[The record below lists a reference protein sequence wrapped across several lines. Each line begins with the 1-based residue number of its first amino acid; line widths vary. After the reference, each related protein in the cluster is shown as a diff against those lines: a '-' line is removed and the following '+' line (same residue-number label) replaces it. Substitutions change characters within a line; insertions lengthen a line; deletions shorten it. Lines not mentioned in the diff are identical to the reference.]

1 MTSIFGDAFERV
13 VVINLD
19 RRPDRMSS
27 VAKQLAMLGIEHQ
40 RHSAADGKTPPV
52 AAEWQAYLTSPPM
65 PGDPARRVADWRDF
79 YQGDKPHAARVAFF
93 EATRKERGIA
103 TAGAWGLFLS
113 MRAVIRK
120 AVADGVESLLILEDD
135 VLFHRDSIELWPRL
149 KSELPTDWQ
158 ILQLG
163 AMQTHWD
170 DGWIDWHSQHLYRCN
185 GSSFAA
191 HAVALRRPALKAVL
205 ERAGTPDLPFD
216 IGPLQEAKRIFRN
229 RCFTAYP
236 NLVIQDAQDSEIG
249 MSRVFFQESR
259 KAENLYRW
267 SWGDYGPQV
276 LRPFE
281 APRRPKARTNGAT
294 PPPPE
299 KPAYLQPYAAAPG
312 SAERMVFVFGPGD
325 AAEAARFVEMLARLK
340 DDKAIA
346 PIALI
351 DDLDHIPALR
361 SAGIAFDYVPPVET
375 YRRVLRPDRDAEMVI
390 ARRLSIIRRKWLP
403 TRIMAVGQGGHA
415 RLAAWRASPF
425 EGTAPGSDLFDSS
438 IPGEG
443 SA

>member
-1 MTSIFGDAFERV
+1 MTSIFSDVFERV

-27 VAKQLAMLGIEHQ
+27 VAKQLAMLGIAHQ
-40 RHSAADGKTPPV
+40 RHSATDGKTPQV
-52 AAEWQAYLTSPPM
+52 AAEWQAYLTSPPVS
-65 PGDPARRVADWRDF
+65 GDPQRRVTDWRDF
-79 YQGDKPHAARVAFF
+79 YQGDKPHASRVAFF
-93 EATRKERGIA
+93 ETTRRERGIS

-120 AVADGVESLLILEDD
+120 AVADEVESLLILEDD
-135 VLFHRDSIELWPRL
+135 VLFHRDSIDLWPRL
-149 KSELPTDWQ
+149 ISELPPDWQ

-170 DGWIDWHSQHLYRCN
+170 DSWIVWHSQHLYKCH

-191 HAVALRRPALKAVL
+191 HAVALRRPALRAVL
-205 ERAGTPDLPFD
+205 DRAEIPDLPFD
-216 IGPLQEAKRIFRN
+216 IGPLQEVKRIFRDK
-229 RCFTAYP
+229 CFTAYP

-267 SWGDYGPQV
+267 TWGDYGAQV

-281 APRRPKARTNGAT
+281 APRRPKPTTNGAALL
-294 PPPPE
+294 PRE
-299 KPAYLQPYAAAPG
+299 KPAYLQPYYAAPG
-312 SAERMVFVFGPGD
+312 AAERMVFVFGPED

-340 DDKAIA
+340 QDKAIA

-351 DDLDHIPALR
+351 DDLGHIPALR
-361 SAGIAFDYVPPVET
+361 SAGIAFEYVPPAEA

-403 TRIMAVGQGGHA
+403 TRIMALGTGGHA

-425 EGTAPGSDLFDSS
+425 EGTAPGSDLFDIST
-438 IPGEG
+438 PEDG